1 MKSTHSTHS
10 TLPIPNDLALAHSR
24 QLTKY
29 ITEQIDIAGG
39 AISFEKFMQLALYTP
54 NLGYYSADLRKF
66 GESGDFITAPELS
79 PLFSQCLAH
88 QCAQL
93 FENNDILEFG
103 AGSGEMALDILNE
116 LQRLDKLPEHYYIVE
131 ISESLKQRQQ
141 EKLQSFKEKVVWLE
155 HLPEQFEGVIL
166 ANEVLDAMPVKKF
179 HIAENGEI
187 QEWFVSLKENENENC
202 FKWTLQPADEIV
214 EKAVRNLNQNLPA
227 NYSSEISLF
236 LNPWIQSLGEILKK
250 GAIILID
257 YGFPRR
263 EYYHPQRD
271 QGTLMC
277 HYRHYA
283 HGDPLLYVGLQD
295 ITAHVDFTAIAEVAQ
310 QASLD
315 LIGYTSQGDFLLQ
328 GGLLNLITNFEELPM
343 QERLKFAQQIKQL
356 TLPHEMGELFKV
368 IGLSKNL
375 DIQLPAFRN
384 DRSFML

>member
-1 MKSTHSTHS
+1 MKLTASQ
-10 TLPIPNDLALAHSR
+10 LPRPNELALQHS
-24 QLTKY
+24 QFLKQY
-29 ITEQIDIAGG
+29 IVEQIDSAGG
-39 AISFEKFMQLALYTP
+39 AISFEKFMQLVLYAP

-66 GESGDFITAPELS
+66 GETGDFITAPELS

-88 QCAQL
+88 QCIQL
-93 FENNDILEFG
+93 FENADILEFG
-103 AGSGEMALDILNE
+103 AGSGEMALGILNE
-116 LQRLDKLPEHYYIVE
+116 LQRLNKLPEHYYILE
-131 ISESLKQRQQ
+131 ISETLKQRQQ
-141 EKLQSFKEKVVWLE
+141 EKLQFFKERVVWLE
-155 HLPEQFEGVIL
+155 HLPKQFEGVIL
-166 ANEVLDAMPVKKF
+166 ANEVLDAMPVKRF
-179 HIAENGEI
+179 HIDEHGEI
-187 QEWFVSLKENENENC
+187 TEWFVNLKEKENC
-202 FKWTLQPADEIV
+202 FEWILQPADEILK
-214 EKAVRNLNQNLPA
+214 ETVRNLNQNFPA
-227 NYSSEISLF
+227 NYSSEINLF

-250 GAIILID
+250 GAILLID

-295 ITAHVDFTAIAEVAQ
+295 ITAHVDFTAIAEAAQ
-310 QASLD
+310 QAGLD

-328 GGLLNLITNFEELPM
+328 GGLLNLMTNFEELPM

-356 TLPHEMGELFKV
+356 TLPHEMGELFKI

-375 DIQLPAFRN
+375 NIQLPAFRN